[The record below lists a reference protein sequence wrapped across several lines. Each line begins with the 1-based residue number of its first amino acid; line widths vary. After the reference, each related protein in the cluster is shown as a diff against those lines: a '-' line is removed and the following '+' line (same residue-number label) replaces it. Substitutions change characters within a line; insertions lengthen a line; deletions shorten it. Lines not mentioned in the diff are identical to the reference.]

1 MLKKYLLALALC
13 ILCVGITTT
22 AMAETLDRGKRGDQ
36 VRYVQDLL
44 VTQGYLVDEA
54 DGVFGNNTEYAVRV
68 FQKEKGLDVDGRVG
82 PATLAA
88 LEKNHNKFAKE
99 GKKIKKSAGAPDK
112 YSKVLTMEASA
123 YSAYDPGNSHYTA
136 RGNLLCRGLVSVD
149 PDVIPLGTE
158 LYIEGYGYAVA
169 DDTGGAIRGHKID
182 LAVDSYDEAIQ
193 FGRRDVTVYVL

>member
-1 MLKKYLLALALC
+1 
-13 ILCVGITTT
+13 
-22 AMAETLDRGKRGDQ
+22 
-36 VRYVQDLL
+36 
-44 VTQGYLVDEA
+44 
-54 DGVFGNNTEYAVRV
+54 
-68 FQKEKGLDVDGRVG
+68 
-82 PATLAA
+82 
-88 LEKNHNKFAKE
+88 
-99 GKKIKKSAGAPDK
+99 
-112 YSKVLTMEASA
+112 MEASA